1 MANNTGSDTRAE
13 NGDGPISFGRKA
25 LSSEAFLGLFREGMS
40 LLEETADYLD
50 GPGRDDSRD
59 LSRVGSLSYAAESM
73 KLTTR
78 LMQMASWLL
87 LHRAVNE
94 GEMTHKQAAREKAK
108 VKLQDIGG
116 AEKSSG
122 FDELPE
128 PLRELIARSIR
139 LQERIQRLDTQIYS
153 TGEEKVSAQAE
164 NPLRDQLDRLSA
176 AFGATQQR
184 D

>member
-1 MANNTGSDTRAE
+1 MANSKDTE
-13 NGDGPISFGRKA
+13 TQHEPVGGPISFGRKA
-25 LSSEAFLGLFREGMS
+25 LSSEAFLSLFREGMS

-59 LSRVGSLSYAAESM
+59 LSRIGSLSYAAESM

-94 GEMTHKQAAREKAK
+94 GEMTQKQAAREKSK
-108 VKLQDIGG
+108 VKLQDLGG
-116 AEKSSG
+116 EESSSG

-128 PLRELIARSIR
+128 ALRELIARSVR
-139 LQERIQRLDTQIYS
+139 LQDRIHNLDKQIYEP
-153 TGEEKVSAQAE
+153 TEPAE
-164 NPLRDQLDRLSA
+164 ARANPLSDQLDMLSA
-176 AFGATQQR
+176 ALGATRQR

>member
-1 MANNTGSDTRAE
+1 MANTTGSDERIDQVRE
-13 NGDGPISFGRKA
+13 PISFGRKA
-25 LSSEAFLGLFREGMS
+25 LSSETFLALFREGMA

-50 GPGRDDSRD
+50 GPGREESRE
-59 LSRVGSLSYAAESM
+59 LSRVGSLAYAAESM

-94 GEMTHKQAAREKAK
+94 GEMTQKQAEREKSK
-108 VKLQDIGG
+108 VKLQDPGG
-116 AEKSSG
+116 AEASAG

-128 PLRELIARSIR
+128 ALRLLVERSTR
-139 LQERIQRLDTQIYS
+139 LQQRIQRLDQQIYEDDAAP
-153 TGEEKVSAQAE
+153 GAPE

-176 AFGATQQR
+176 AFGAVRQG

>member
-1 MANNTGSDTRAE
+1 MAKSTE
-13 NGDGPISFGRKA
+13 NDSGPVHGVAPISFGRKA

-50 GPGRDDSRD
+50 GPGREESRS
-59 LSRVGSLSYAAESM
+59 LSRIGSLSYAAESM

-94 GEMTHKQAAREKAK
+94 GEMTQKQAAREKAK
-108 VKLQDIGG
+108 VKLQDLGG
-116 AEKSSG
+116 GETSTG
-122 FDELPE
+122 FDELPQA
-128 PLRELIARSIR
+128 LRELIGRSVR
-139 LQERIQRLDTQIYS
+139 LQERILTLDQQIYS
-153 TGEEKVSAQAE
+153 PQAPNPAE
-164 NPLRDQLDRLSA
+164 AANPLNDQLDRLSA
-176 AFGATQQR
+176 AFGAVRER